1 MITNQL
7 ISIFGKN
14 HVHFDETEIQKYQRN
29 VCASERK
36 ILGVVFPRNE
46 EDILKLIALARESN
60 IPLYPLSTGCNYG
73 LGSRLPVE
81 DYHLVVDLSRMNRIL
96 SFDNELGI
104 IRIEPGVTQ
113 SDIAQY
119 LKANKAD
126 FILNVTGSSA
136 HSSVVGNALERGVG
150 HYGTRVTEV
159 ISLEIILGN
168 GEKFTTLSNCYYPHG
183 LGADLKGLFFQSN
196 FGIVTAM
203 SLRLLPK
210 TESMAIISIE
220 KEPHIPLEDFINQL
234 RRLKQRQIL
243 SANLHI
249 SNRARRLSVITPL
262 IARENN
268 ISLAEAN
275 DITLKKI
282 QHDWAATSS
291 IRGEKIILE
300 AQVAALKNYVEKFAT
315 YSVLW
320 DSDLAKPLPPFLSAL
335 RGTVGHAFGIPCSDA
350 LLSLGY
356 GCQQLL
362 QGSVEE
368 SNVGTL
374 FLVPIIPFRGND
386 FKAVTDY
393 IEEKFKSYGF
403 QAFMT
408 FNLVEKSSLEG
419 VINITFLKNDD
430 HSIAAA
436 YACIQEAFFALENM
450 GYPPMRLSIFQKSR
464 FLNKDK
470 WIRSQ
475 LKKMFD
481 PDEIISRGR
490 YEVY

>member
-1 MITNQL
+1 MIMNQI
-7 ISIFGKN
+7 ISIFGGD
-14 HVHFDETEIQKYQRN
+14 HAFFDEVAIKKYQRN

-36 ILGVVFPRNE
+36 IIGVVFPRNE
-46 EDILKLIALARESN
+46 NEIIKLIALAREFN

-81 DYHLVVDLSRMNRIL
+81 DYHLVVDLSRMKRIL

-104 IRIEPGVTQ
+104 IRIEPGVSQ
-113 SDIAQY
+113 NDIADY
-119 LKANKAD
+119 LKKQDAD

-150 HYGTRVTEV
+150 HFGTRVSEV

-168 GEKFTTLSNCYYPHG
+168 GEKLTTLSNCYYPHG
-183 LGADLKGLFFQSN
+183 LGPDLKGLFFQSN

-220 KEPHIPLEDFINQL
+220 KEATVSLEDFINQL

-243 SANLHI
+243 PANLHI
-249 SNRARRLSVITPL
+249 TNRARRLSVSTPL
-262 IARENN
+262 IARENK
-268 ISLAEAN
+268 ISLEEAN
-275 DITLKKI
+275 EITSKTI
-282 QHDWAATSS
+282 IHDWAATSS

-300 AQVAALKNYVEKFAT
+300 AQIEALNKYIKKIAT
-315 YSVLW
+315 LSVLW
-320 DSDLAKPLPPFLSAL
+320 DSDLTKPLPPFLSAL
-335 RGTVGHAFGIPCSDA
+335 KGTIGHAFGIPSSDA
-350 LLSLGY
+350 ILSLGY
-356 GCQQLL
+356 GCQQLIH
-362 QGSVEE
+362 GAVEE
-368 SNVGTL
+368 SNIGTL
-374 FLVPIIPFRGND
+374 FLVPVIPFRGND
-386 FKAVTDY
+386 FKVVVDY
-393 IEEKFKSYGF
+393 IEGKFQSYGF
-403 QAFMT
+403 QAFIT

-419 VINITFLKNDD
+419 VINLTFLKTVD

-436 YACIQEAFFALENM
+436 HACIKETFSTLEKM
-450 GYPPMRLSIFQKSR
+450 GYPPMRLSIFQKSN

-470 WIRSQ
+470 KIRVQ
-475 LKKMFD
+475 LKRMFD

-490 YEVY
+490 YEIY